1 MIPQSKMKN
10 SKGKATRSSP
20 RKRVR
25 FAKTTEGQ
33 IMEEIH
39 SPIHPRDS
47 SQWMTREEWIEI
59 RRQGQMTINS
69 ILSGDTIWSLA
80 RRHTYTNT
88 MFRLWN
94 CCLKGKEPSSSLKRE
109 LRFWASIGH
118 SRRGLEK
125 YSLPKVYDERQRR
138 RYQHSSGVLFVQ
150 DQCYENRMDLETTS
164 RLIRVASEKLSKASA
179 LFARLMAEADA
190 EAVEYDAEEE
200 LALRLSDVTSE
211 KLRTRDRTPSPPG
224 DTSDARSVT
233 NAAA

>member
-1 MIPQSKMKN
+1 MKN
-10 SKGKATRSSP
+10 RKIKAVRDAP

-25 FAKTTEGQ
+25 FATTADGQ
-33 IMEEIH
+33 ILEETH
-39 SPIHPRDS
+39 SPLHPQDA
-47 SQWMTREEWIEI
+47 SQWMTREEWADI
-59 RRQGQMTINS
+59 RRQGQVTINS

-94 CCLKGKEPSSSLKRE
+94 CCLKGKEPTSSLKRE

-125 YSLPKVYDERQRR
+125 YSLPKLQEERQLR

-150 DQCYENRMDLETTS
+150 DQCYENKMDLETTN
-164 RLIRVASEKLSKASA
+164 RLIRVASEKLSKTSA
-179 LFARLMAEADA
+179 LFARLMAAADA
-190 EAVEYDAEEE
+190 EAVEYDADEE
-200 LALRLSDVTSE
+200 LALRFSDVTSV
-211 KLRTRDRTPSPPG
+211 KLRARDRTPSPPG
-224 DTSDARSVT
+224 DSSDARSVT